1 MRRIQRRQFGG
12 KSRRGAVVVEFALV
26 APLFLLMILGVI
38 EFGRAVIV
46 QQLLTN
52 ASREGARIAGY
63 ESTTQSSIVTAAV
76 NSYLTNVN
84 IRGGTSTVSPD
95 PSFASNGQ
103 AMTVTVSVLF
113 DNVSWLPSPIF
124 LGGRT
129 LQATSVMCRE
139 PAP

>member
-1 MRRIQRRQFGG
+1 M
-12 KSRRGAVVVEFALV
+12 

-63 ESTTQSSIVTAAV
+63 DSTTQGSIVTAAV

-84 IRGGTSTVSPD
+84 ISGGTVAVSLD
-95 PSFASNGQ
+95 PSFAIDGQ
-103 AMTVTVSVLF
+103 AMTVTVSILF

-139 PAP
+139 PTSP